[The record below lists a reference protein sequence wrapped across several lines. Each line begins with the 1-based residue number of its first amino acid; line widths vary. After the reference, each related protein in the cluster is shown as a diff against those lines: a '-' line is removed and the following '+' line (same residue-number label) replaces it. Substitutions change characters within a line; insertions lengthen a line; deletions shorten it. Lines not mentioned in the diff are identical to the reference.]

1 MSDDQNSLERGRGCS
16 KERQALIINV
26 FPKKSSWGGGGV
38 REGDLIRSLQSVK
51 TDKSDVKRQKL
62 TE

>member
-1 MSDDQNSLERGRGCS
+1 MLQREAG
-16 KERQALIINV
+16 INNKCL
-26 FPKKSSWGGGGV
+26 PKKKVVGEGGV
-38 REGDLIRSLQSVK
+38 LEGDLIRSLQSVK

>member
-26 FPKKSSWGGGGV
+26 FPKKSSGGEGV